1 MVDQGINHPTE
12 GDFYLLSHEGIQG
25 TSRPCHY
32 QVSFYSNC
40 RGLVLMMIIV
50 RFSGM
55 TASSRLTS
63 WRCCPTTSA
72 TSTAAAPEP
81 CPTPP
86 PPTTLTWWRREP
98 GNTTTS
104 SQVPSMVQSPGAL
117 EDSSQKNTG
126 MRSSVGWRKESR
138 TPCIL
143 FETFSN
149 ILRSYMVMYFLD
161 FKCHIF

>member
-12 GDFYLLSHEGIQG
+12 GDLYLLSHEGIQG

-40 RGLVLMMIIV
+40 RGLVLMMINV

-55 TASSRLTS
+55 SASSRLTS

-72 TSTAAAPEP
+72 TSTAAAPGQ

-86 PPTTLTWWRREP
+86 PPTTLTWWPREP

-104 SQVPSMVQSPGAL
+104 SPAPSRVQCPEAPG
-117 EDSSQKNTG
+117 DSSLRNTG
-126 MRSSVGWRKESR
+126 TKLSVGWKKGSR

-143 FETFSN
+143 FEKHSL
-149 ILRSYMVMYFLD
+149 IPSSS
-161 FKCHIF
+161 